1 MMKDRIYYMINYD
14 TDWSIHM
21 YLQNSVTD
29 ETLLQLYEHHYSIL
43 VNNVRE
49 MFTDKDYKAIIMNM
63 NPFEDRIKN
72 SVLFYILTS
81 DVLGYNIELNPRFYF
96 KDIEGNWIG
105 YDTSNGKLT
114 RYEEKIE
121 KEIINRL
128 RGE

>member
-1 MMKDRIYYMINYD
+1 MKDRIYYMINYD

-63 NPFEDRIKN
+63 NPFEDKIKN
-72 SVLFYILTS
+72 SVLFYILTC